1 MLRWCAHHP
10 KLFLVIIIHFV
21 IIYGQLLAVFEG
33 LNEVS
38 EIPRMIL
45 LHVVNK
51 VLSELLLIKLPYL
64 LLRPS
69 IIRVKNTLK
78 VNLVLSEYLF
88 LLPLPLFLLVLS
100 PLFLE
105 HLFLIDWFLVVGVL
119 VVVGG
124 DVIAAAELLIAVEE
138 IEVLGG

>member
-45 LHVVNK
+45 LHIVNK

-88 LLPLPLFLLVLS
+88 LLPLPLFLLVLF
-100 PLFLE
+100 PFFLCYF
-105 HLFLIDWFLVVGVL
+105 FLIQDILIVFL
-119 VVVGG
+119 
-124 DVIAAAELLIAVEE
+124 LLILIHHSAAHVT
-138 IEVLGG
+138 IL

>member
-1 MLRWCAHHP
+1 MLC
-10 KLFLVIIIHFV
+10 
-21 IIYGQLLAVFEG
+21 
-33 LNEVS
+33 
-38 EIPRMIL
+38 
-45 LHVVNK
+45 
-51 VLSELLLIKLPYL
+51 
-64 LLRPS
+64 
-69 IIRVKNTLK
+69 
-78 VNLVLSEYLF
+78 EYLF